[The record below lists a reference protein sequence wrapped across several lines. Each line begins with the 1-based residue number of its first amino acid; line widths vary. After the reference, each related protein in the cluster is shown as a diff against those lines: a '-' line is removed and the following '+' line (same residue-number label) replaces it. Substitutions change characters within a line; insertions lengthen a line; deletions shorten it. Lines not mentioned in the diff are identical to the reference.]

1 VLHVTDS
8 GAVSVTANRLL
19 AVVGLFVGVAPVA
32 LGMLWFPFVRWL
44 SDRALHAVL
53 VTL

>member
-1 VLHVTDS
+1 MYRYFVDRFDEIALHVTDS

-32 LGMLWFPFVRWL
+32 LGM
-44 SDRALHAVL
+44 HAVL

>member
-1 VLHVTDS
+1 MYQHFADQFDEIVLHVTNS

-19 AVVGLFVGVAPVA
+19 AVVGLFVGVTPVA
-32 LGMLWFPFVRWL
+32 LGMHV
-44 SDRALHAVL
+44 VL